1 MPNICYLYETFL
13 GPQSVLKLIVTLSI
27 SSPMAKTDRGAF
39 RSSDWPKGHHGLTI
53 RISHRGPMR
62 LLRSRPAQRLICL
75 ILALGG
81 LQLYLLHH
89 EYSSALAA
97 KYSPTV
103 FTRLP
108 LRDDDVLGSIRWH
121 VDANEQKDRE
131 QLLSSRDQWKRL
143 GSGCEGDTFSFN
155 NSVIKVFKPLRSP
168 LRNCVP
174 NTASKLRWPSEIPV
188 SLLLG
193 GRSDQRDG
201 GILYRADFLPVYD
214 YFLLPTR
221 DGTHREWY
229 LVTPLV
235 KTGTLE
241 HLAKRLRNQNSSQ
254 TAGDIDARYRPSFNR
269 LLKALNIM
277 HSQNLCHDDI
287 KMDNV
292 FVTDSAQPSGNTSSQ
307 SEEEAHWLLA
317 DLGNTRQAN
326 HSYHSSL
333 LWAHDNRQNADCRT
347 NDVVRLL
354 KSYLLF
360 LQAAV
365 GDGDPGSA
373 FNRVF
378 LTASESWSR
387 LYWYTINSARGHLD
401 GRTVAREILKMST
414 RLFAPAGLSVT
425 PETRQDASWGKMVQ
439 PRLQDLA
446 WSERI
451 WLGFDGV
458 FKQRAALVEEQLRIG
473 MRGSERWARIYGTLG
488 ILPIPIGQC

>member
-1 MPNICYLYETFL
+1 MCPIFVAWKLSWPSKVF
-13 GPQSVLKLIVTLSI
+13 QSLLSRFQ
-27 SSPMAKTDRGAF
+27 PPAQMAKTGAF
-39 RSSDWPKGHHGLTI
+39 RSYDLPTGHHALTTRI
-53 RISHRGPMR
+53 ISHRSPVR

-81 LQLYLLHH
+81 LQFYLLHF

-108 LRDDDVLGSIRWH
+108 LRDDDILGSTRW
-121 VDANEQKDRE
+121 QKDRE
-131 QLLSSRDQWKRL
+131 QLLGSRDQWKRL

-155 NSVIKVFKPLRSP
+155 HSVIKVFKPQRSP

-174 NTASKLRWPSEIPV
+174 NTASKLRWPAEVPV

-193 GRSDQRDG
+193 GLSDQRDG
-201 GILYRADFLPVYD
+201 GISYRADFLPVYD
-214 YFLLPTR
+214 YFLLPT
-221 DGTHREWY
+221 GGGSPGEWY

-241 HLAKRLRNQNSSQ
+241 HLAKRLQNQNTPQ
-254 TAGDIDARYRPSFNR
+254 TAEDVDARYRPSLNR

-277 HSQNLCHDDI
+277 HSQDLCHDDI
-287 KMDNV
+287 KMDNI
-292 FVTDSAQPSGNTSSQ
+292 FVTDSAQPSGNTGSQ

-333 LWAHDNRQNADCRT
+333 LWAHDNGQNTDCRT

-360 LQAAV
+360 LRAAV
-365 GDGDPGSA
+365 GSGDSGSA

-378 LTASESWSR
+378 LTASASWSR

-401 GRTVAREILKMST
+401 GTTVTREILKMST
-414 RLFAPAGLSVT
+414 GRFAPAELFVS
-425 PETRQDASWGKMVQ
+425 PDTRQDESWEKMVQ
-439 PRLQDLA
+439 PRLEDFS

-451 WLGFDGV
+451 WSGFSV
-458 FKQRAALVEEQLRIG
+458 FKQRANLVEEQLQIG
-473 MRGSERWARIYGTLG
+473 MRASERWARIYGTLG
-488 ILPIPIGQC
+488 ILTIPIGHC